1 MEIVLY
7 TEGAFRYDELE
18 QYPIPMQTDIYKAI
32 KKKNDEIKNS
42 MDKAKGTRRRT
53 F

>member
-7 TEGAFRYDELE
+7 TEGAFRYNDLE
-18 QYPIPMQTDIYKAI
+18 NYTVPMQQEIYKAI
-32 KKKNDEIKNS
+32 KKKNDEIKAS
-42 MDKAKGTRRRT
+42 MDRAKGTKRRS

>member
-7 TEGAFRYDELE
+7 TEGAFRYDDLE
-18 QYPIPMQTDIYKAI
+18 HYPVPMQQDIYNAI
-32 KKKNDEIKNS
+32 KKKNDEIKQS
-42 MDKAKGTRRRT
+42 IDKAKGTNRRT

>member
-7 TEGAFRYDELE
+7 TEGAFRYNDLE
-18 QYPIPMQTDIYKAI
+18 NYTVPMQQEIYKVI
-32 KKKNDEIKNS
+32 NKKNDEIKAS
-42 MDKAKGTRRRT
+42 MDRAKGTKRKT

>member
-7 TEGAFRYDELE
+7 TEGAFRYNDLE
-18 QYPIPMQTDIYKAI
+18 NYTVPMQQEIYKVI
-32 KKKNDEIKNS
+32 KKKNDEIKAS
-42 MDKAKGTRRRT
+42 MDRAKGTKRKT

>member
-7 TEGAFRYDELE
+7 TDGAFRYDDLE
-18 QYPIPMQTDIYKAI
+18 NYTVPMQQEIYNSI
-32 KKKNDEIKNS
+32 KKKNDEIKES
-42 MDKAKGTRRRT
+42 MDRAKGTRRKT